1 MRTLAFRITN
11 NEEIERLCESLF
23 YGIRMS
29 GWLIPMWSKSSSHS
43 SELWGVT

>member
-23 YGIRMS
+23 YGIRMN
-29 GWLIPMWSKSSSHS
+29 GWFNSYV
-43 SELWGVT
+43 EQEC